1 MKLKLVKEAERN
13 TENFPSS
20 KTKEDEEMA
29 YLWERISTNSHSD
42 GEAVRQTI
50 LARMVYLTYERLSRL
65 PKY

>member
-1 MKLKLVKEAERN
+1 MKLKLVKDEGRN
-13 TENFPSS
+13 TENSPPS

-29 YLWERISTNSHSD
+29 YLWKRLSTNSHSD
-42 GEAVRQTI
+42 SEAIRQTI

>member
-1 MKLKLVKEAERN
+1 MKLKLVKDERGN
-13 TENFPSS
+13 TENFPPS

-42 GEAVRQTI
+42 SEAVRQTI
-50 LARMVYLTYERLSRL
+50 LARMVYLTYERLTRL

>member
-1 MKLKLVKEAERN
+1 MKLKLVKDEGEN

-20 KTKEDEEMA
+20 KTTEDQEMA
-29 YLWERISTNSHSD
+29 YLWERLSTNSHSD

-50 LARMVYLTYERLSRL
+50 LARMVYLTYERVARL